1 MAYWLTTHKYGIKML
16 KTVQEALKCDKKN
29 GNTLWYDA
37 ITKKMKYARVVF
49 EELKGKESE
58 ILTGYQ
64 KIKCHIIFE
73 IKLSEN
79 F

>member
-1 MAYWLTTHKYGIKML
+1 MKNVRVAY
-16 KTVQEALKCDKKN
+16 
-29 GNTLWYDA
+29 
-37 ITKKMKYARVVF
+37 
-49 EELKGKESE
+49 EEWKGKENE
-58 ILTGYQ
+58 IPPGYQ